1 MGDTPTVTVE
11 KPLSKPRWMVLVT
24 IVLSMMALAAAGVL
38 YTGHV
43 DGQREVAERESDR
56 RWCELLNTLDQAYST
71 VPPSTELGRRVA
83 DAIRK
88 LRTDL
93 DC

>member
-1 MGDTPTVTVE
+1 MSA
-11 KPLSKPRWMVLVT
+11 PLSTPRWTVLITVA
-24 IVLSMMALAAAGVL
+24 LSMMALAVAGVL
-38 YTGHV
+38 YTGYV

-56 RWCELLNTLDQAYST
+56 RWCALLNTLDQAYSA

-83 DAIRK
+83 EEIRK
-88 LRTDL
+88 LRADL